1 MKSADMRITQALAL
15 KESTP
20 GGQSLPKSSITMLLP
35 EKSALPSL
43 KANVKLKNLLFYLSN
58 LNVESIQ
65 IHTILNLSTTGQV
78 FISKCLPVCT
88 VVESISAS

>member
-20 GGQSLPKSSITMLLP
+20 GGQSLPQLSITMLLP

-43 KANVKLKNLLFYLSN
+43 KANVKLKSMLFYLSN
-58 LNVESIQ
+58 LNVEIISSEFNNI
-65 IHTILNLSTTGQV
+65 IGQV
-78 FISKCLPVCT
+78 FVLKYSLV
-88 VVESISAS
+88 